1 MYLTPLFKLM
11 AEKQASDLFFT
22 AGAPIQ
28 MKIMGNLMPVNNQ
41 LLDAPTVKKI
51 AYELMSEAQV
61 KSFESEMEMNM
72 AVGVEATGSFRVN
85 IFRQRGSCAIVIRHV
100 KAAIPTIDE
109 LKLPPVLKELIM
121 ERRGMV
127 LIVGA
132 TGSGKSTSLAAM
144 IEHRNSTRSG
154 HILTIE
160 DPIEFLF
167 KHNKCIINQREIGM
181 DTRSYEHA
189 LVNAM
194 REAPD
199 VLMIG
204 EIRDRPT
211 LNHALIFAQ
220 TGHLCL
226 ATLHANNSYHA
237 LNRIISFF
245 PPEARNAL
253 LGDLSMSLK
262 AVISQRL
269 LRNVDGKLAPAVEV
283 LLNTKHISELIK
295 NGEIDRIKEAMEQSL
310 SPGSQT
316 FEQALFKLFRG
327 GQISMEDALAH
338 ADSPSNLAWIIDNAK
353 AQETEPAAAGAPA
366 AGQKS
371 DDFSGFSF
379 NLDVV

>member
-28 MKIMGNLMPVNNQ
+28 MKIMGNMMPVNNQ
-41 LLDAPTVKKI
+41 LLDGATIQKI

-61 KSFESEMEMNM
+61 KAFESEREMNM
-72 AVGVEATGSFRVN
+72 AVGIQETGSFRVN

-100 KAAIPTIDE
+100 KAAIPSIEE
-109 LKLPPVLKELIM
+109 LKLPAVLKELIM

-144 IEHRNSTRSG
+144 IEYRNGTKSG
-154 HILTIE
+154 HVLTIE

-167 KHNKCIINQREIGM
+167 KHKKCIINQREIGM

-204 EIRDRPT
+204 EIRDRET
-211 LNHALIFAQ
+211 LTHALIFAQ

-245 PPEARNAL
+245 PPEARGAL
-253 LGDLSMSLK
+253 LADLSMSLK

-269 LRNVDGKLAPAVEV
+269 IRNMDGKLLPAVEV

-316 FEQALFKLFRG
+316 FEQALFKLYRG
-327 GQISMEDALAH
+327 GQISMDDALAH

-353 AQETEPAAAGAPA
+353 EQETAASSAPAAA
-366 AGQKS
+366 QKPG
-371 DDFSGFSF
+371 DFSGFSF